1 MGGLFRQA
9 ALFHILLI
17 WADCGL
23 PATRN
28 SWKLEMLRI
37 LKIAIIVMLM
47 SGLGIGGAQ
56 AQGADIKST
65 IDRQIEAFRADD
77 FETAFGFA
85 SPNLQRLFGSPE
97 NFRSMVTRGYPMVWR
112 PAEVRYLELA
122 DVNGSLWQ
130 KVLIKD
136 RKGVVHVL
144 GYRMLETDMGWKIS
158 GVRLFPSPG
167 IGA

>member
-23 PATRN
+23 TATRN

-144 GYRMLETDMGWKIS
+144 GYRMLQTDMGWKIS
-158 GVRLFPSPG
+158 GVQLFPSPG
-167 IGA
+167 TGA